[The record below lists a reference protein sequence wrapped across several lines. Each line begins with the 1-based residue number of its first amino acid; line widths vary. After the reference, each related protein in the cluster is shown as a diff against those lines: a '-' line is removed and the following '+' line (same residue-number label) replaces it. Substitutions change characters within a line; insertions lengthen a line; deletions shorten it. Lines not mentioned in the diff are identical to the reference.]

1 MVMHRRDF
9 LKQATVMGGLGLLA
23 PLGQLSY
30 TSPCLA
36 AAPDFSDYKALVCIF
51 LYGGNDTFNM
61 LIPYGGAP
69 GKGYMEYA
77 SVRRDLAVADRDL
90 DLSSVTT
97 GNTNLNRGN
106 LGSGSA
112 NPYNANQ
119 TQSTAYTQ
127 GLYPLT
133 AKGIDLAVS
142 GVMPELAQLIVD
154 NRVSIVANT
163 GTLVEPVNRAD
174 IIAGGA
180 ELPKFLF
187 AHDHQQRELQTGRA
201 DDLGHIGWA
210 GRIAD
215 AWNDINA
222 GNPVGL
228 NLSYFNNDL
237 MMVGRNSSPLVLK
250 ANNPPSIGH
259 LRTGVNRYRDDRRAL
274 FKALAGVQGNTSR
287 LDFNTANTASTGD
300 YFKGI
305 YNRLLLKSLSTF
317 DFLNNSWQ
325 AIHMDF
331 ATPDSY
337 GRELFSIPTSQQLGF
352 TNNIGGLLIRQL
364 ASVTKMIHMGASGIL
379 GPGYNRQIFLVR
391 LGGFDTHAGQAEH
404 HPLLLRELSLAL
416 WKFQM
421 AMEELGYSQQVI
433 TFTMSDFGR
442 TLTHNGDGTDHAWA
456 SNQLVMGGIGD
467 HSPGSLDG
475 GKLFGTPP
483 DLRLGGN
490 DDYGDKGR
498 YIPTTAQ
505 DQVNAAIAQWFG
517 VDDSL
522 MRSLFPN
529 LVNFQTGADYDS
541 AYTGLFV

>member
-9 LKQATVMGGLGLLA
+9 LKHATVMGGLGLLA
-23 PLGQLSY
+23 PLGQLTY

-61 LIPYGGAP
+61 LIPYGDTP

-77 SVRRDLAVADRDL
+77 SIRRDLAVADRDL

-97 GNTNLNRGN
+97 GNTNLNRDN

-119 TQSTAYTQ
+119 SQSTAYTR

-163 GTLVEPVNRAD
+163 GTLVEPVSRAD
-174 IIAGGA
+174 TIAGGA

-222 GNPVGL
+222 ENPLGL

-250 ANNPPSIGH
+250 ADNPPSIGH
-259 LRTGVNRYRDDRRAL
+259 LRAGVNRYRDDRRAL
-274 FKALAGVQGNTSR
+274 FKALAGAQGNTNR

-300 YFKGI
+300 HFKGL

-317 DFLNNSWQ
+317 DFLNSSWQ
-325 AIHMDF
+325 AIQMDF

-337 GRELFSIPTSQQLGF
+337 GRELFSIPTNQQLGF
-352 TNNIGGLLIRQL
+352 TTNISGVLIRQL

-379 GPGYNRQIFLVR
+379 GADYNRQIFLVR

-421 AMEELGYSQQVI
+421 AMEELGYSQQVT

-442 TLTHNGDGTDHAWA
+442 TLTNNGDGTDHAWA
-456 SNQLVMGGIGD
+456 SNQLVMGGLGD

-483 DLRLGGN
+483 DLQLGGS

-522 MRSLFPN
+522 MQSLFPN
-529 LVNFQTGADYDS
+529 LVNFQTGADYES
-541 AYTGLFV
+541 AYIRLFV